1 MFGSPLDTSQQRGQQ
16 RPPGINTPLPRIIDE
31 NVSSSTSQVM
41 ASSDSGISLSGQQKR
56 RLRLFNLIMCLFHSS
71 LATVTL
77 IVGNM
82 DLRLTTFDLS
92 LQLNKNAS
100 INSFLIP
107 EPAVNE
113 YGYIYVTWSVSIFFM
128 LSAFFHLGNAILWY
142 PWYISELEA
151 LRSPF
156 RWIEYFFSASTMVLI
171 LAYLSGTIVYI
182 QLFLVVSLISA
193 TMLFGHLTEVINTK
207 KEGVDEWKLSL
218 IKRVSPHFM
227 GYVPQN
233 SAWIA
238 IMYTYY
244 GGFAGFGNDFNRPD
258 FVDIIVWVQLGLFFS
273 FGLVQLVVLL
283 RKPSKYVQGEF
294 AYQTL
299 SLVAKGSLGGMLLA
313 NLLFF
318 GSYEC
323 SIEELRDVYNCT
335 D

>member
-1 MFGSPLDTSQQRGQQ
+1 MFGSPLDTSQQRVQQ
-16 RPPGINTPLPRIIDE
+16 RTPTSTPLPRAIDE
-31 NVSSSTSQVM
+31 TFSSSTSQV
-41 ASSDSGISLSGQQKR
+41 ASSDSGTNLTGQQKR
-56 RLRLFNLIMCLFHSS
+56 RLRVFNGIMCLFHSS

-77 IVGNM
+77 IVGNTN
-82 DLRLTTFDLS
+82 LRLTTFDLS
-92 LQLNKNAS
+92 LKLNMNAS
-100 INSFLIP
+100 VKSFLVP
-107 EPAVNE
+107 DPAVNE
-113 YGYIYVTWSVSIFFM
+113 YGYIYVTWAVSIFFM
-128 LSAFFHLGNAILWY
+128 LSAIFHLGNAVVWY

-171 LAYLSGTIVYI
+171 LAYLSGTIVYV
-182 QLFLVVSLISA
+182 QLFLIVSLISA

-207 KEGVDEWKLSL
+207 KEGADEWKLPL
-218 IKRVSPHFM
+218 IPRLSPHFM

-244 GGFAGFGNDFNRPD
+244 GGFTGFDSDFNRPD
-258 FVDIIVWVQLGLFFS
+258 FVDIIVWVQMGLFFS
-273 FGLVQLVVLL
+273 FGFVQLVVLL
-283 RKPSKYVQGEF
+283 RKPSKYIQGEF

-323 SIEELRDVYNCT
+323 SIEELKSVYNCT

>member
-1 MFGSPLDTSQQRGQQ
+1 MFGSPLDTRQQRNQQ
-16 RPPGINTPLPRIIDE
+16 RSTPSTPLPRVIDE
-31 NVSSSTSQVM
+31 GPSSQITSSTSTSESV
-41 ASSDSGISLSGQQKR
+41 SSLTSQQKR
-56 RLRLFNLIMCLFHSS
+56 RLRILNLIMFLFHSS

-77 IVGNM
+77 VVGNM
-82 DLRLTTFDLS
+82 NIRLTTFDLS
-92 LQLNKNAS
+92 LKLNMNAS
-100 INSFLIP
+100 IDSFLVPNPI
-107 EPAVNE
+107 VNP
-113 YGYIYVTWSVSIFFM
+113 YGYIYVTWAVSIFFM
-128 LSAFFHLGNAILWY
+128 LSAFFHLGNATVWY
-142 PWYISELEA
+142 SWYISELER

-171 LAYLSGTIVYI
+171 LAYLSGTIVFV
-182 QLFLVVSLISA
+182 QLFLIVSLISA

-207 KEGVDEWKLSL
+207 KENADEWKLSL
-218 IKRVSPHFM
+218 IPRLTPHFM

-244 GGFAGFGNDFNRPD
+244 GGFVGFSSDFNRPS
-258 FVDIIVWVQLGLFFS
+258 FVDIIVWVQMGLFFS
-273 FGLVQLVVLL
+273 FGFVQLVVLF
-283 RKPSKYVQGEF
+283 RKPSKYIQGEF

-323 SIEELRDVYNCT
+323 SIEELKSVYNCT
-335 D
+335 N